1 MASKL
6 FAQLLVS
13 GLQVFSRAF
22 QMALQQGR
30 ANAKAGG
37 GAAAATQATRRGNR
51 MSTEE
56 ALQVLNVK
64 KSDVTPQSTKAIT
77 DIYSRMFEANDP
89 RKGGSFYLQ
98 SKIYRAKEAI
108 DFEVQQ
114 MLKEA
119 SSRTTT
125 KGT

>member
-1 MASKL
+1 
-6 FAQLLVS
+6 
-13 GLQVFSRAF
+13 
-22 QMALQQGR
+22 
-30 ANAKAGG
+30 
-37 GAAAATQATRRGNR
+37 
-51 MSTEE
+51 MSTDE

-77 DIYSRMFEANDP
+77 DIYSRMCEANDP
-89 RKGGSFYLQ
+89 PKVGSFYLQ